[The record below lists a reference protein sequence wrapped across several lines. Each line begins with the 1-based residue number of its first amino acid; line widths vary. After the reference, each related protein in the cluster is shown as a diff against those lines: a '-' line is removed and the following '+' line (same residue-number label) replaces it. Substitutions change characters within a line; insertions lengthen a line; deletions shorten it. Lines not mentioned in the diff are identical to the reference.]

1 MILGSVSAIDA
12 EDNKISSDDSLNS
25 IEESIVSS
33 NPVNDS
39 LSSAVVEINAGSSSN
54 SIHVSP
60 KGSDS
65 NGDGSSKNPYQSLK
79 HAIEQSSNGSTIYL
93 ADGNYSGADNRNIT
107 IDKSL
112 SIVGNSRD
120 NVIIDGENIAR
131 IFIINSPI
139 AVKLDSL
146 TLTNGYDQSGKTSI
160 QGGAI
165 YSYGASLTL
174 NKVTVKNSN
183 GNSNGGAIYNYLGSL
198 TVINSDFISNQAK
211 NKGGALFTAGVTV
224 IQNSRFIS
232 NQITDANNGVGGAI
246 LIAGSGLI
254 ENSLF
259 EKNYAAYSVGGICNS
274 GNITI
279 NNCSFINQ
287 SCRYAGGAIS
297 NHNTAVINNSYFK
310 DNYAGLYAAALLAI
324 TSSKSVTNVYNSV
337 FNDNHAGMFSSV
349 LNAYPNCYL
358 TFDRCSISGNYIKRN
373 KMYGDLASDEDLTVN
388 YNWWGQNEL
397 SSYYVCDDNAGI
409 IEASK
414 WLVANLTANSDT
426 LYAGNKYTFTVDLKN
441 YFDNLTK
448 KTSKLDGDLNLPI
461 SVTFYTNKR
470 TIQTVKLVN
479 GTASVSFT
487 PNTYENAVYAKIDNQ
502 TLSLKVN
509 KRDNTQFLVE
519 VAGENSNSQTIKVK
533 LADYSDNGLANKKI
547 AIIINGKKYTR
558 TTDNDGNAQI
568 SLHLKEG
575 IYDASFSFDGDEQ
588 YVQSSHKEVLSVYY
602 PESGT
607 YGNDN
612 DDNGEDGFGNGEG
625 NGIGNGT
632 GDGNGTFSGTAVLGG
647 PLGASEIGSKEGGSK
662 GDNSAYE
669 INKTHEKSLSVK
681 SGDNYLPI
689 VLLWIS
695 TALLVLIGYKRKEKD
710 EEDS

>member
-12 EDNKISSDDSLNS
+12 ENNTISSDDNLNA
-25 IEESIVSS
+25 IEETIVIS

-39 LSSAVVEINAGSSSN
+39 LSSADFETTITSSSD
-54 SIHVSP
+54 SIYVSP
-60 KGSDS
+60 KGSDD
-65 NGDGSSKNPYQSLK
+65 GDGSSKNPYQSLK

-93 ADGNYSGADNRNIT
+93 ADGNYSGENNRNIT
-107 IDKSL
+107 IDKSI

-120 NVIIDGENIAR
+120 NVIIDGENLAR

-146 TLTNGYDQSGKTSI
+146 TLINGYEAPGKTTP

-183 GNSNGGAIYNYLGSL
+183 GNDNGGAIYNYLGSL
-198 TVINSDFISNQAK
+198 TVIDSDFINNKAMK
-211 NKGGALFTAGVTV
+211 KGGALFTAGVTV
-224 IQNSRFIS
+224 IRNSKFIS
-232 NQITDANNGVGGAI
+232 NRVTDALNGVGGAI
-246 LIAGSGLI
+246 MIAGSGLM

-259 EKNYAAYSVGGICNS
+259 EKNHADYSVGGICNS

-297 NHNTAVINNSYFK
+297 NHNTVVINNSYFK

-324 TSSKSVTNVYNSV
+324 TSTKSVTNVYNSV
-337 FNDNHAGMFSSV
+337 FNNNHAGMFSSV
-349 LNAYPNCYL
+349 LNAYPHCFL
-358 TFDRCSISGNYIKRN
+358 SFERCSISGNYIK
-373 KMYGDLASDEDLTVN
+373 KGSMYGDLASDENITTN

-414 WLVANLTANSDT
+414 WLVADLTTNSDT
-426 LYAGNKYTFTVDLKN
+426 IYVGNKYTFTVDLKN
-441 YFDNLTK
+441 YFDNITK

-487 PNTYENAVYAKIDNQ
+487 PNSYENIVYARIDNQ

-509 KRDNTQFLVE
+509 KRDNTQFLVT
-519 VAGENSNSQTIKVK
+519 VDGEGSNFQTIKVK
-533 LADYSDNGLANKKI
+533 LEDYSGHSLANKSI
-547 AIIINGKKYTR
+547 TILINGKKYTR
-558 TTDNDGNAQI
+558 TTDSRGNAQI
-568 SLHLKEG
+568 SVNLKEG
-575 IYDASFSFDGDEQ
+575 TYDANFSFDGDER
-588 YVQSSHKEVLSVYY
+588 YVQTKYDETLSVYA
-602 PESGT
+602 PESESYGT
-607 YGNDN
+607 GY
-612 DDNGEDGFGNGEG
+612 DDDDGDGFGNGEG

-632 GDGNGTFSGTAVLGG
+632 GDGNGTFSGNAIFVG
-647 PLGASEIGSKEGGSK
+647 PLGTLDIGGEEGGSK
-662 GDNSAYE
+662 GDNPAYE
-669 INKTHEKSLSVK
+669 LKKTPDKILPAK
-681 SGDNYLPI
+681 AADNFLFT
-689 VLLWIS
+689 VMLWVS
-695 TALLVLIGYKRKEKD
+695 AALLVLFGYKREQKD
-710 EEDS
+710 Q

>member
-1 MILGSVSAIDA
+1 MILGSVSAMDA
-12 EDNKISSDDSLNS
+12 ENNTVSSDDLNA
-25 IEESIVSS
+25 IEDTIVSS
-33 NPVNDS
+33 NPVDDS
-39 LSSAVVEINAGSSSN
+39 LSVKDVEN
-54 SIHVSP
+54 SITSGSDSLYVSP

-65 NGDGSSKNPYQSLK
+65 QGDGSSENPYQSLR

-93 ADGNYSGADNRNIT
+93 ADGNYSGKNNRNLT

-120 NVIIDGENIAR
+120 KVVIDGENIAR

-139 AVKLDSL
+139 AVKLDSM
-146 TLTNGYDQSGKTSI
+146 TLINGYEAPVKTTPE
-160 QGGAI
+160 GGAI

-183 GNSNGGAIYNYLGSL
+183 GNDNGGAVYNYLGSL
-198 TVINSDFISNQAK
+198 TVIDSDFINNQAK
-211 NKGGALFTAGVTV
+211 KKGGALFTAGVTV
-224 IQNSRFIS
+224 IRNSRFIS
-232 NQITDANNGVGGAI
+232 NKVTDALNGVGGAI
-246 LIAGSGLI
+246 MIAGSGLM

-259 EKNYAAYSVGGICNS
+259 EKNRADYSVGGICNS

-324 TSSKSVTNVYNSV
+324 TSSGSTTNVYNSV

-349 LNAYPNCYL
+349 LNAYPKCYL
-358 TFDRCSISGNYIKRN
+358 TFERCSISGNYIKRN
-373 KMYGDLASDEDLTVN
+373 WMYGDLASDEDITAN

-414 WLVANLTANSDT
+414 WLVMNFTANSDA

-441 YFDNLTK
+441 YFDNITK
-448 KTSKLDGDLNLPI
+448 KTSKLDGDLNLPL

-479 GTASVSFT
+479 GTASISFT
-487 PNTYENAVYAKIDNQ
+487 PNSYENVVYARIDNQ

-509 KRDNTQFLVE
+509 KRDNTQFLVN
-519 VAGENSNSQTIKVK
+519 VDGENSEYKTIKIK
-533 LADYSDNGLANKKI
+533 LADYSGHGIANKNI
-547 AIIINGKKYTR
+547 TIVINGKKYIK
-558 TTDNDGNAQI
+558 TTDGRGNAQI
-568 SLHLKEG
+568 SIYLKEG
-575 IYDASFSFDGDEQ
+575 TYDASFSFDGDEQ
-588 YVQSSHKEVLSVYY
+588 YVQSSHEETLSVIAFDS
-602 PESGT
+602 ES
-607 YGNDN
+607 YGGSH
-612 DDNGEDGFGNGEG
+612 DDDDGYGNGEG
-625 NGIGNGT
+625 DGIGNGT
-632 GDGNGTFSGTAVLGG
+632 GDGNGTLSGNAIFVG
-647 PLGASEIGSKEGGSK
+647 PLGTLDIGGEEGGSK
-662 GDNSAYE
+662 GDNPAYE
-669 INKTHEKSLSVK
+669 LKKTPDKILPAK
-681 SGDNYLPI
+681 AADNFLFT
-689 VLLWIS
+689 VMLWVS
-695 TALLVLIGYKRKEKD
+695 AALLVLFGYKREQKD
-710 EEDS
+710 Q